1 MGSEH
6 QRPGLE
12 AHSSFSRLQKMKFFV
27 VFATLAGMIALGMAK
42 PQPSPWF
49 PEEIQPMVKECA
61 KLSREKDVEKPTECC
76 EAVPQA
82 WLNNGFPQDCGEG
95 MHCEMMASEEAPDME
110 MAVCMPDEE
119 AAAE

>member
-1 MGSEH
+1 MIKT
-6 QRPGLE
+6 Q
-12 AHSSFSRLQKMKFFV
+12 ASSFESFFPS
-27 VFATLAGMIALGMAK
+27 LNLLGK
-42 PQPSPWF
+42 KIWRQLF
-49 PEEIQPMVKECA
+49 ILVVKECA

-95 MHCEMMASEEAPDME
+95 MHCEMMASEEAPEME

-119 AAAE
+119 AAE